1 MKGYIK
7 IQNGVEIYEGDILA
21 CGENNFVNMVVF
33 YDDGRA
39 MFSRKYIGR
48 ENDSFPFIGE
58 SERKY
63 LQVIGNIHE
72 NAELLKN
79 ENKV

>member
-48 ENDSFPFIGE
+48 
-58 SERKY
+58 
-63 LQVIGNIHE
+63 
-72 NAELLKN
+72 
-79 ENKV
+79 